1 MRSYS
6 VNFKAHWELS
16 FKIHWV
22 RQYLVNFTGLVGIVN
37 AMFAR
42 THPISTGLGEIVII
56 CTTAMDIYIY
66 IYIYSLHRL
75 DSMGA
80 YYTITTKQHTMI
92 PRTYFM
98 GITLHF
104 VYSVWILWKP
114 CWCRWPKELHFCLVT
129 TIPLTILHGFKP
141 KCIWL
146 YWQNFCH

>member
-1 MRSYS
+1 
-6 VNFKAHWELS
+6 
-16 FKIHWV
+16 
-22 RQYLVNFTGLVGIVN
+22 
-37 AMFAR
+37 
-42 THPISTGLGEIVII
+42 
-56 CTTAMDIYIY
+56 
-66 IYIYSLHRL
+66 
-75 DSMGA
+75 MGA

-146 YWQNFCH
+146 YWQNFCHWLHPICQIDNFWSNQWRKFRQNDGINLFSVTFLVTGEEYVVVCTYFGKLCGAHIFWYVLWNVKHVSLD